1 MWPYPFLTRRFCEE
15 GGWTR
20 QDAGLPVSIPN
31 RSDVDMRRR
40 EFTLRRSKNGE
51 VRVVAM
57 TPTVHQGFGELW
69 KERRLDT
76 NRVFLYNDKPVQR
89 IGTAL
94 RRPVVGHCSN
104 T

>member
-1 MWPYPFLTRRFCEE
+1 
-15 GGWTR
+15 
-20 QDAGLPVSIPN
+20 
-31 RSDVDMRRR
+31 MRRR

-89 IGTAL
+89 INLTMRAGVAQW
-94 RRPVVGHCSN
+94 
-104 T
+104 